1 MKKLYL
7 KSAGLVAVS
16 ISLALIGFRVQAQ
29 NQTFSPLSPAQLN
42 AINNQP
48 ISPVEGVLGPV
59 SQSGQE
65 LVLPQ
70 KPSFDSQFFNQPKG
84 EDEAQALGADSA
96 EPFQPVSAT
105 FSF

>member
-1 MKKLYL
+1 MKKLFL
-7 KSAGLVAVS
+7 KFAGLGAVS
-16 ISLALIGFRVQAQ
+16 FSLALIGFKVQAQ
-29 NQTFSPLSPAQLN
+29 NQTFSPLSPVQLN

-48 ISPVEGVLGPV
+48 ISPIEGALGPV
-59 SQSGQE
+59 SPSGQE

-70 KPSFDSQFFNQPKG
+70 KSSFDSQFFNQPKA
-84 EDEAQALGADSA
+84 EDEAQALGAESA